1 MFKLLIILFIIN
13 FMLEMT
19 SLNPCYIS
27 TYVSYDHIKLD
38 NDLLNLAEEKFCGV
52 AQSCPKRAFCT
63 DIGKN

>member
-13 FMLEMT
+13 VMLEMT

-38 NDLLNLAEEKFCGV
+38 NDLLNLAEETFCGV
-52 AQSCPKRAFCT
+52 VQSCPKRVFYT

>member
-1 MFKLLIILFIIN
+1 
-13 FMLEMT
+13 MLEMT

-38 NDLLNLAEEKFCGV
+38 NDLLNLAEETFCGV
-52 AQSCPKRAFCT
+52 VQSCPKRAFYT